1 MRPVRPRV
9 PPLSF
14 PLACCLALTACSSER
29 ADPLDGL
36 TLVASDRS
44 DLALG
49 KLDAEWQ
56 ARFDE
61 GDFLF
66 ELPFQD
72 FQGLGPLYI
81 RQSCNSCHENDSRGP
96 GAVRKMVLVDGDGR
110 TPAAD
115 QSALAFGHTV
125 RPLMAAGATLA
136 IIVPD
141 DRDDL
146 LVTKREPS
154 AVFGRGYLEA
164 IADDEI
170 ERIAA
175 RQAEPDSPVSGR
187 INWVEQR
194 SQPNPDTRYHEHQPG
209 ERLIGRFG
217 LKARSATLDDFA
229 ADAFQGDMGI
239 TSDLRPEELP
249 GPSSV
254 DDELPGVDVDA
265 DTVNAVADYMRLLR
279 LPKRG
284 AAAEDARGRALFTAA
299 QCGSCHVPSLR
310 TRPDYP
316 IESLAGIDAPI
327 FSDLLVH
334 DMGAQ
339 FSDGLSDSEAGPS
352 EWKTAP
358 LLGLRHLPRYLH
370 DGRADTLE
378 RAIELH
384 GEPDSEAFESVGKFR
399 ALGAADRAALLRFV
413 SAL

>member
-1 MRPVRPRV
+1 M
-9 PPLSF
+9 
-14 PLACCLALTACSSER
+14 ACCLATIACNGER
-29 ADPLDGL
+29 PDPLDGL
-36 TLVASDRS
+36 VLVSSDRS

-81 RQSCNSCHENDSRGP
+81 RQRCNSCHAEDGRGP
-96 GAVRKMVLVDGDGR
+96 GAVRKMVLVGGDGH

-115 QSALAFGHTV
+115 QSALVFGHTI
-125 RPLMAAGATLA
+125 RPLMAAGATEA
-136 IIVPD
+136 ITAPE
-141 DRDDL
+141 DRQDL

-170 ERIAA
+170 ERVAA
-175 RQAEPDSPVSGR
+175 LQAEPGSPVSGR
-187 INWVEQR
+187 INWVENR
-194 SQPNPDTRYHEHQPG
+194 SQPNPDTRYHQHQPG

-249 GPSSV
+249 GPSGV
-254 DDELPGVDVDA
+254 EDELPGVDVDA

-284 AAAEDARGRALFTAA
+284 ADAEDAHGQALFAAA
-299 QCGSCHVPSLR
+299 QCDSCHVPSLR

-316 IESLAGIDAPI
+316 IEALADIDAPI

-339 FSDGLSDSEAGPS
+339 FADGLSDFDAGPS

-370 DGRADTLE
+370 DGRADTVE

-384 GEPDSEAFESVGKFR
+384 GEPDSEAFESVRMFR
-399 ALGAADRAALLRFV
+399 ALDAADRAALLRFV